1 MTATRLSSP
10 AAEIRLPGTA
20 PEVVRR
26 VTGEDW
32 ARAPLEPPREPCLG
46 QQPLEG
52 ARPPGD

>member
-1 MTATRLSSP
+1 MGDLVTATRLSRP

-32 ARAPLEPPREPCLG
+32 ARAQLEPPREALP
-46 QQPLEG
+46 G
-52 ARPPGD
+52 AAASRGR

>member
-20 PEVVRR
+20 PEAIRR

-32 ARAPLEPPREPCLG
+32 VRATPETPREALP
-46 QQPLEG
+46 G
-52 ARPPGD
+52 AVASRGH